1 MRKKIFVICLVVI
14 LVLGAVGT
22 VALNNF
28 TTEFIL
34 PDSED
39 LNLPNDDG
47 QLKLSI
53 NKENGIVSVFD
64 SEAGQI
70 WTSNPEEP
78 EEDQYTEAA
87 TLNNIKSQLVVT
99 YYDQDNKKAV
109 IGNYIA
115 SIKRNTFTVTENGNK
130 IRVDYDFS
138 RKSEEFKIPVE
149 YSVNGNIFISKVL
162 VDEIEEYGD
171 AKIGEI
177 DLLPYFMRGTEQDEG
192 YILIPDGSGA
202 LIDIANV
209 NTNAAAY
216 SQKVYGRD
224 KALEYYYSNGNS
236 EQIYMPVFGINKN
249 SNGIFAV
256 INGNSAAATINAE
269 CIGINSSYS
278 RVYPSFVY
286 RAYDTV
292 TISGSDWR
300 NKEYTTYSEN
310 VENNDFTVHYHL
322 LQNGSYSSMAEEYRN
337 ELKETYNL
345 SKLSAENRVNGALKA
360 YGVTNQKSAALG
372 IPYTKRIAA
381 TTLNDM
387 SLILEDLHSD
397 FDNLNLAVFLKD
409 FDSNGFDNSYPNSLK
424 WQNKVGNNK
433 DYSLLEA
440 QFSNTDTFYQIKNVL
455 YKKSSIAFL
464 EQSQFAQMVSKDYI
478 QETNYSDVTYAAETN
493 GKYALNKNFLKKY
506 ITSFINKA
514 QKSKCDIGVALNDIG
529 CELYSDYNSE
539 KFVSRN
545 QMSAI
550 NSYFLNKFD
559 EAGITTAVQGG
570 NVYNSG
576 IVNTIYDIPTSSSD
590 YDVET
595 VSIPFYQMVFH
606 GYVNMVSCSLNA
618 QEEIQIALLRCI
630 ESGTVP
636 CYSVTKTNNSDLRRT
651 GYKSL
656 YNTCYDE
663 ISEVVK
669 TGLSKFYILS
679 SKVYSSEIINHS
691 NENGITITVYDNG
704 VIVVVNYTENAVE
717 YNGKIIESLDFEIIE

>member
-64 SEAGQI
+64 SEAGQV

-78 EEDQYTEAA
+78 AEDQYTEAA

-130 IRVDYDFS
+130 IRIDYDFS

-236 EQIYMPVFGINKN
+236 EQVYMPVFGINKN

-310 VENNDFTVHYHL
+310 VENNVFTVHYHL
-322 LQNGSYSSMAEEYRN
+322 LPDGSYSSMAEEYRN

-381 TTLNDM
+381 TTLYDM

-397 FDNLNLAVFLKD
+397 FDDLNLAVFLKD

-424 WQNKVGNNK
+424 WQNEVGNNK

-493 GKYALNKNFLKKY
+493 GKYALNKNFLNKY

-529 CELYSDYNSE
+529 CELYSDYNFE

-590 YDVET
+590 HDVET

-669 TGLSKFYILS
+669 TGLSKFYKLS
-679 SKVYSSEIINHS
+679 SKVYSNEIINHS